1 MAASAVT
8 TTSRTACEP
17 FSRQLS
23 RHSGNTSTVSSA
35 NVNIT
40 TIWPMTSS
48 TRRSGAFRQDR
59 PEDQRLQRQP
69 QRLATVMRAQVG
81 AEVEMPLGDA
91 ARFQHAVAE
100 AEHQP

>member
-48 TRRSGAFRQDR
+48 TVRSGAFS
-59 PEDQRLQRQP
+59 PKTDQKISGCSASPSRSVWR
-69 QRLATVMRAQVG
+69 R
-81 AEVEMPLGDA
+81 
-91 ARFQHAVAE
+91 
-100 AEHQP
+100 

>member
-48 TRRSGAFRQDR
+48 TGAAALFAKTDQKISGCSASPSRSVWRR
-59 PEDQRLQRQP
+59 
-69 QRLATVMRAQVG
+69 
-81 AEVEMPLGDA
+81 
-91 ARFQHAVAE
+91 
-100 AEHQP
+100 